1 MNTFNISRFWNVARW
16 DLTINRSFYTKTS
29 VFIASIILLP
39 VLMKYIGIL
48 WFRTSRIG
56 TEMADTGYLSDDV
69 ILGQVGYIVFL
80 IPTIMTV
87 LMAYTFHN
95 LLTRQGRINELT
107 LPASNLERFLWHTL
121 RTFVGGTLVLLASV
135 LLADLIHVLLGWSV
149 AGQHSFHS
157 LTLAVLESLAT
168 PMHAMATSGS
178 YAYICVMLTI
188 VFYGFIHLSIFVLG
202 NAIYYRHNLPKT
214 VLWLIAIS
222 LCASVLMGFIV
233 SFIVGHDV
241 ELESIMHFL
250 KNISENGAATA
261 ALLCSLVVTAI
272 LWAIIYRLYCRAQIT
287 TRRNP

>member
-1 MNTFNISRFWNVARW
+1 M
-16 DLTINRSFYTKTS
+16 
-29 VFIASIILLP
+29 
-39 VLMKYIGIL
+39 
-48 WFRTSRIG
+48 
-56 TEMADTGYLSDDV
+56 
-69 ILGQVGYIVFL
+69 
-80 IPTIMTV
+80 
-87 LMAYTFHN
+87 
-95 LLTRQGRINELT
+95 T

-214 VLWLIAIS
+214 VLWLIAAS
-222 LCASVLMGFIV
+222 LCMSVLMGFAV
-233 SFIVGHDV
+233 SFIAGRDV